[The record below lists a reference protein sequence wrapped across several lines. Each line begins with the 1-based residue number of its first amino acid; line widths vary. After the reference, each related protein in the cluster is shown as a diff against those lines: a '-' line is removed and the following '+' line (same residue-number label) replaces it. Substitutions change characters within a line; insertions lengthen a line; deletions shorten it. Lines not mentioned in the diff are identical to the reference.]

1 MKGGNLNFNIQML
14 ETMEESKEVLKIN
27 KEDLQNMTLED
38 LVDLQFE
45 LDDML
50 REVKELI
57 AECDDMLKE
66 EV

>member
-1 MKGGNLNFNIQML
+1 ML

-45 LDDML
+45 LDDIL

-57 AECDDMLKE
+57 NACDDMLKE